1 MFKKRIVFLTMIL
14 SIALFAWPGSFF
26 ARSQSLSPTSPPAP
40 TPAPIP
46 VPQLQTITPIP
57 ITGVIKNPGIGY
69 QTFYRSAISDT
80 RFPSSTMY
88 TRVDW
93 SQVEPAPGV
102 FNFSVIDKALSSA
115 KAAGQRLAF
124 RIMGFER
131 GNLGPV
137 GLKNAGFPGFTFN
150 FRDTSG
156 VWFPDLSQNVVQQDL
171 TALVSALG
179 ERYGNDPA
187 IDSVDIGFVGDWGE
201 FHFAHTSPTP
211 PYPSTSALK
220 SLIDDFLTNFKV
232 PIVISGT
239 LRAEDDSAF
248 NYAIQRKVGW
258 RVDCWGDYAA
268 GWDHMHNFYPAVLAE
283 APNAWRNG
291 PVILEPCGV
300 MLDWVASNYPWQ
312 DALQWAI
319 DNHASL
325 FNNKNSP
332 IPLEMRSQLEGMLT
346 KIGYRFVLTQV
357 QLPTAVASNSSF
369 SLNLNWSNVENAP
382 IYFKRHLLVKIGSL
396 VTDTGLSMKG
406 FLPGARTDTPTV
418 SVKGLL
424 PGTYPVQIGL
434 AAPGSLTPDITLAI
448 RGEGPWYTL
457 GDLVVEN

>member
-14 SIALFAWPGSFF
+14 SLALFAWPGSFF

-156 VWFPDLSQNVVQQDL
+156 VWFPDLSQK
-171 TALVSALG
+171 
-179 ERYGNDPA
+179 RRPA
-187 IDSVDIGFVGDWGE
+187 RS
-201 FHFAHTSPTP
+201 
-211 PYPSTSALK
+211 
-220 SLIDDFLTNFKV
+220 
-232 PIVISGT
+232 
-239 LRAEDDSAF
+239 
-248 NYAIQRKVGW
+248 
-258 RVDCWGDYAA
+258 
-268 GWDHMHNFYPAVLAE
+268 
-283 APNAWRNG
+283 NG
-291 PVILEPCGV
+291 AC
-300 MLDWVASNYPWQ
+300 
-312 DALQWAI
+312 
-319 DNHASL
+319 
-325 FNNKNSP
+325 F
-332 IPLEMRSQLEGMLT
+332 
-346 KIGYRFVLTQV
+346 
-357 QLPTAVASNSSF
+357 
-369 SLNLNWSNVENAP
+369 
-382 IYFKRHLLVKIGSL
+382 
-396 VTDTGLSMKG
+396 
-406 FLPGARTDTPTV
+406 GARREV
-418 SVKGLL
+418 RQR
-424 PGTYPVQIGL
+424 PG
-434 AAPGSLTPDITLAI
+434 D
-448 RGEGPWYTL
+448 
-457 GDLVVEN
+457 